1 MWPFDKWFKK
11 TDGRMSYDQIVEG
24 YSNISKAGININPMT
39 ALQCSTVLACV
50 RVIANGI
57 SQIPFKLYRLDG
69 KQRNPATRHPLF
81 DLLTNVPNDFQT
93 SYEFRQMI
101 ALHLCLTGNAY
112 IWINRVDGRIVEL
125 LPYPPNTVSIN
136 RNNWE
141 VTYGIHL
148 QSGKWITVPASDMWH
163 IRWLSYDGVAG
174 LSSVQLARDTIGLSL
189 ALENYGSN
197 TFRNGARLS
206 GILTLDHKLDQ
217 EQRKSLKEAW
227 EAAFTGPDNDGKVAV
242 LGADMKWQQL
252 SSTNDSAQFI
262 ESRKHQIEEICRAF
276 GVPPIMIGYSDKAS
290 TYASA
295 EQMFLS
301 HVVHTMSP
309 WYANIEQSANKA
321 LLSKNE
327 RKAGYYF
334 KFNVN
339 ALLRGATI
347 DRAEFY
353 TKLYNIGALSPNEI
367 RELEDLNPYPNGDEY
382 RVPLNMERPGEHHEE
397 DEAEVEGDNKNGRD
411 EEDKPNGD
419 KGSKD

>member
-1 MWPFDKWFKK
+1 MWPFDKLFRKS
-11 TDGRMSYDQIVEG
+11 DGRLSYDQIVEG
-24 YSNISKAGININPMT
+24 YQNISKAGINVDAMT

-57 SQIPFKLYRLDG
+57 SQIPFRLYRTDG
-69 KQRNPATRHPLF
+69 KMRNPATRHPLY
-81 DLLTNVPNDFQT
+81 DLLTNTPNDFQT
-93 SYEFRQMI
+93 SYEFRHMI
-101 ALHLCLTGNAY
+101 AMHLCLTGNAY
-112 IWINRVDGRIVEL
+112 IWLNRVNDRIVEL
-125 LPYPPNTVSIN
+125 LPYPPKTVTIN
-136 RNNWE
+136 RNGWE
-141 VTYGIHL
+141 VTYGINL
-148 QSGKWITVPASDMWH
+148 QSGKWITVPSSDMWH

-174 LSSVQLARDTIGLSL
+174 LSSVQLARDSIGLSL

-206 GILTLDHKLDQ
+206 GILTLDHKLDA
-217 EQRKSLKEAW
+217 EQRKDLKSAW

-252 SSTNDSAQFI
+252 STPNDSAQYV
-262 ESRKHQIEEICRAF
+262 ESRKYQIEEICRAF

-321 LLSKNE
+321 LLSRNE

-339 ALLRGATI
+339 ALLRGATK
-347 DRAEFY
+347 DRADFY

-367 RELEDLNPYPNGDEY
+367 RELEELNPYPKGDEY
-382 RVPLNMERPGEHHEE
+382 RVPLNMERPGEHHE
-397 DEAEVEGDNKNGRD
+397 DEEGEGDSNNDRN
-411 EEDKPNGD
+411 ETSKPDGD
-419 KGSKD
+419 KGSED